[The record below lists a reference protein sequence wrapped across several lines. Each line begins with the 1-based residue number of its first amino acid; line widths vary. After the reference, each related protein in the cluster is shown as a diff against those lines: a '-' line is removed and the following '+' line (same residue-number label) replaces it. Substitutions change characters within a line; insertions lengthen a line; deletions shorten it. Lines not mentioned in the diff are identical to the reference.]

1 MAKDFVKILLIFVY
15 VTEVISLSS
24 FEWRHTP
31 EGRNL
36 SVGNEVWYFTYFAF
50 LNA

>member
-15 VTEVISLSS
+15 VTEVIS